1 MNQWR
6 AMVVMVI
13 SAAIVVMVAST
24 LLFDQPLLRR
34 PWVAPEGLGSEH
46 WSRRLSL
53 TQDASAWTDLA
64 ALLASLISQFL
75 IGALI
80 LYVVPDRMRYMAGAL
95 STGWRRGARYLAIG
109 TLMAI
114 VLAAVGVL
122 SILTIHTFPLPFILL
137 AIFFLAAM
145 CGMVAL
151 TFQLGRSLL
160 FKAGWSGR
168 SPLASLA
175 LGTLIIFA
183 ITSIPFLGGIALILM
198 GLAGAGASIDTH
210 FGSGKTW
217 SLRPLMEEQ

>member
-1 MNQWR
+1 MNRWR
-6 AMVVMVI
+6 AIVVVAI
-13 SAAIVVMVAST
+13 SAAVIVMVASTLLFDLAST

-34 PWVAPEGLGSEH
+34 PWVAPEVLGPER

-53 TQDASAWTDLA
+53 TQDASVQADLA

-75 IGALI
+75 VGVLI

-95 STGWRRGARYLAIG
+95 SAGWRRGVRYLAIG

-114 VLAAVGVL
+114 VLAVVGVL

-183 ITSIPFLGGIALILM
+183 PGHLNL
-198 GLAGAGASIDTH
+198 
-210 FGSGKTW
+210 
-217 SLRPLMEEQ
+217 